1 MVKGLHQRL
10 KEKDMSGQPVLVWCE
25 IPVTDLAKSAK
36 FYETVFGLTTS
47 RDDTG
52 PNPMVNLTSDMQ
64 SIAGHLYPGT
74 PAPDGGNTVHLAL
87 GDKLEDGMQ
96 RCWDAGGE
104 VVSPV
109 VTIPP
114 GRFAYAK
121 DLDGNS
127 IGLFEPAMA

>member
-1 MVKGLHQRL
+1 
-10 KEKDMSGQPVLVWCE
+10 MSSRPVLVWCE
-25 IPVTDLAKSAK
+25 IPVSDLDESAK
-36 FYETVFGLTTS
+36 FYEAVFGYKTAL
-47 RDDTG
+47 DETG
-52 PNPMVNLTSDMQ
+52 PNPMVNLTDDMQ

-87 GDKLEDGMQ
+87 SDNLEDGMQ
-96 RCWDAGGE
+96 RCKDAGGT
-104 VVSPV
+104 VVSPIIQ
-109 VTIPP
+109 IPP